1 MGTLVTFPAN
11 GHTASGY
18 LALPATGTGPGVL
31 VIQEWWGLVD
41 HIKDLCDRFA
51 GEGFVALAPDLYHGE
66 TTTSPDDAGK
76 LFMAL
81 NIDRAGVD
89 LRGAADRLLSL
100 GECTSGRA
108 GVVGFCMGGQLA
120 LYAGMKYPD
129 RIAAVVDFYGIHPK
143 VEIDPAQ
150 VKVPVIG
157 HFGSR
162 DTSIPLEGVRALAKA
177 IGTAGGSM
185 RVYEYEADHAF
196 FNDTRPVYDAK
207 EATLAWGRTLAF
219 LRETVE

>member
-1 MGTLVTFPAN
+1 
-11 GHTASGY
+11 
-18 LALPATGTGPGVL
+18 
-31 VIQEWWGLVD
+31 
-41 HIKDLCDRFA
+41 
-51 GEGFVALAPDLYHGE
+51 
-66 TTTSPDDAGK
+66 
-76 LFMAL
+76 MAL

-89 LRGAADRLLSL
+89 LRGAADHLLSL
-100 GECTSGRA
+100 EECASSRA

-129 RIAAVVDFYGIHPK
+129 RIAAAVDFYGIHPK

-162 DTSIPLEGVRALAKA
+162 DTSISVDGVRQLAKK
-177 IGTAGGSM
+177 IGAAGGSM
-185 RVYEYEADHAF
+185 RVYEYDAGHAF

-219 LRETVE
+219 FRDKVE